1 MALMLDEEMDENVT
15 TIKVIG
21 VGGGGGNAVNR
32 MGVSGL
38 SGVEFVAM
46 NTDQQALLNSKAT
59 QKVQLGAKLTKGR
72 GAGADPEIG
81 QRAAEESKDEIANA
95 LKGSQMVFITA
106 GMGGGTGTGAA
117 PVVAETAH
125 DLGILTVGIVTKP
138 FSFEGKR
145 KMGLAEQGIANLL
158 MHVDSLI
165 VIPNERLKMISQ
177 EKITL
182 MNAFQAADNVLR
194 QGVESISALI
204 NVPAFIN
211 LDFAD
216 VRSIMKDA
224 GYAHMGVGS
233 AKGAGKAENAAKA
246 AISSPLLETS
256 IAGAH
261 GVIIN
266 ITSSPDIGLEDVE
279 TAAGL
284 ITQSAHP
291 DANIIWGTAF
301 DENLSDEMRVTVVA
315 TGFDN
320 KAAEAAAQ
328 KLVEEYGLVVDPA
341 AVVREIGVG
350 LQQRVEILKTL
361 YRGADILILDEPTA
375 VLTPQ
380 ETDEL
385 FAVIRRVVRELGMT
399 VIIITHKLYEVM
411 AISDRVGVMRKGRL
425 IGVENTC
432 NVDEKKLASM
442 MVGRPVLYDRL
453 EKTGEAGAEQI
464 RVSGLTVCDD
474 RGLVAVDGLSLS
486 VRAGEVLGIAAIEGN
501 GQSELLEAITG
512 MRRVER
518 GTVEVCG
525 QNVTGKTAGEIRK
538 VGLSHIPEDR
548 LATGVSRSASV
559 TDNLLMGKQRDKA
572 FSGFAFHQRRSSI
585 ERYAEE
591 VYERFDIR
599 GAGIDTAVGS
609 MSGGNMQKVVVA
621 REFSFDSPV
630 LIIAQPTRGVDV
642 GAIEF
647 IHTRIIEKRN
657 AGCAIL
663 LCSADLDEVF
673 RLSDRIITMYEG
685 RNAGEFRTSDITKEE
700 IGWYMTGHREGKEA
714 AKT

>member
-1 MALMLDEEMDENVT
+1 MALMLDEELDENVT

-32 MGVSGL
+32 MVSDGL
-38 SGVEFVAM
+38 QGVEFIAM
-46 NTDQQALLNSKAT
+46 NTDQQALAKNHASV
-59 QKVQLGAKLTKGR
+59 KVQLGSKLTKGR

-81 QRAAEESKDEIANA
+81 QRAAEESKDEISNA
-95 LKGSQMVFITA
+95 LKGAQMVFITA

-117 PVVAETAH
+117 PVVAEVAH

-320 KAAEAAAQ
+320 KSASDLRNSINNAMGGAQSVPSAVFSSDTGAAAAPAGNTAPAAAPAE
-328 KLVEEYGLVVDPA
+328 KKAVEEESSDNRY
-341 AVVREIGVG
+341 
-350 LQQRVEILKTL
+350 
-361 YRGADILILDEPTA
+361 Y
-375 VLTPQ
+375 
-380 ETDEL
+380 DEL
-385 FAVIRRVVRELGMT
+385 L
-399 VIIITHKLYEVM
+399 
-411 AISDRVGVMRKGRL
+411 
-425 IGVENTC
+425 
-432 NVDEKKLASM
+432 
-442 MVGRPVLYDRL
+442 
-453 EKTGEAGAEQI
+453 
-464 RVSGLTVCDD
+464 
-474 RGLVAVDGLSLS
+474 
-486 VRAGEVLGIAAIEGN
+486 
-501 GQSELLEAITG
+501 
-512 MRRVER
+512 
-518 GTVEVCG
+518 
-525 QNVTGKTAGEIRK
+525 
-538 VGLSHIPEDR
+538 
-548 LATGVSRSASV
+548 
-559 TDNLLMGKQRDKA
+559 
-572 FSGFAFHQRRSSI
+572 
-585 ERYAEE
+585 
-591 VYERFDIR
+591 
-599 GAGIDTAVGS
+599 
-609 MSGGNMQKVVVA
+609 
-621 REFSFDSPV
+621 
-630 LIIAQPTRGVDV
+630 
-642 GAIEF
+642 
-647 IHTRIIEKRN
+647 
-657 AGCAIL
+657 AIL
-663 LCSADLDEVF
+663 NK
-673 RLSDRIITMYEG
+673 R
-685 RNAGEFRTSDITKEE
+685 K
-700 IGWYMTGHREGKEA
+700 
-714 AKT
+714 

>member
-1 MALMLDEEMDENVT
+1 MEFPGVLANDDVSLDIRKGEVFALVGEN
-15 TIKVIG
+15 
-21 VGGGGGNAVNR
+21 
-32 MGVSGL
+32 
-38 SGVEFVAM
+38 
-46 NTDQQALLNSKAT
+46 
-59 QKVQLGAKLTKGR
+59 
-72 GAGADPEIG
+72 GAG
-81 QRAAEESKDEIANA
+81 K
-95 LKGSQMVFITA
+95 T
-106 GMGGGTGTGAA
+106 
-117 PVVAETAH
+117 
-125 DLGILTVGIVTKP
+125 
-138 FSFEGKR
+138 
-145 KMGLAEQGIANLL
+145 
-158 MHVDSLI
+158 
-165 VIPNERLKMISQ
+165 
-177 EKITL
+177 TL
-182 MNAFQAADNVLR
+182 MNILYGIHEPTNGEVYIR
-194 QGVESISALI
+194 GRKVERFSPKTAIS
-204 NVPAFIN
+204 
-211 LDFAD
+211 
-216 VRSIMKDA
+216 
-224 GYAHMGVGS
+224 MGVGMVHQHFMLVPS
-233 AKGAGKAENAAKA
+233 FTVAQNIVMSRE
-246 AISSPLLETS
+246 PRRL
-256 IAGAH
+256 
-261 GVIIN
+261 GV
-266 ITSSPDIGLEDVE
+266 L
-279 TAAGL
+279 
-284 ITQSAHP
+284 
-291 DANIIWGTAF
+291 
-301 DENLSDEMRVTVVA
+301 
-315 TGFDN
+315 FDN

-585 ERYAEE
+585 ERCRLRAIEE
-591 VYERFDIR
+591 FSDLGSGFNIAMQDLDIR

-685 RNAGEFRTSDITKEE
+685 RITGEFRTSDITKEE

-714 AKT
+714 AKA

>member
-1 MALMLDEEMDENVT
+1 MALMLDEELDENVT

-32 MGVSGL
+32 MVSDGL
-38 SGVEFVAM
+38 QGVEFIAM
-46 NTDQQALLNSKAT
+46 NTDQQALAKNHASV
-59 QKVQLGAKLTKGR
+59 KVQLGSKLTKGR

-117 PVVAETAH
+117 PVVAEVAH

-320 KAAEAAAQ
+320 KSASDLRNSINNAMGGAQSVPSAVFSSDTGASAAPASNAAPAAASAE
-328 KLVEEYGLVVDPA
+328 KKAVEEESSDNRY
-341 AVVREIGVG
+341 
-350 LQQRVEILKTL
+350 
-361 YRGADILILDEPTA
+361 Y
-375 VLTPQ
+375 
-380 ETDEL
+380 DEL
-385 FAVIRRVVRELGMT
+385 L
-399 VIIITHKLYEVM
+399 
-411 AISDRVGVMRKGRL
+411 
-425 IGVENTC
+425 
-432 NVDEKKLASM
+432 
-442 MVGRPVLYDRL
+442 
-453 EKTGEAGAEQI
+453 
-464 RVSGLTVCDD
+464 
-474 RGLVAVDGLSLS
+474 
-486 VRAGEVLGIAAIEGN
+486 
-501 GQSELLEAITG
+501 
-512 MRRVER
+512 
-518 GTVEVCG
+518 
-525 QNVTGKTAGEIRK
+525 
-538 VGLSHIPEDR
+538 
-548 LATGVSRSASV
+548 
-559 TDNLLMGKQRDKA
+559 
-572 FSGFAFHQRRSSI
+572 
-585 ERYAEE
+585 
-591 VYERFDIR
+591 
-599 GAGIDTAVGS
+599 
-609 MSGGNMQKVVVA
+609 
-621 REFSFDSPV
+621 
-630 LIIAQPTRGVDV
+630 
-642 GAIEF
+642 
-647 IHTRIIEKRN
+647 
-657 AGCAIL
+657 AIL
-663 LCSADLDEVF
+663 NK
-673 RLSDRIITMYEG
+673 R
-685 RNAGEFRTSDITKEE
+685 K
-700 IGWYMTGHREGKEA
+700 
-714 AKT
+714 